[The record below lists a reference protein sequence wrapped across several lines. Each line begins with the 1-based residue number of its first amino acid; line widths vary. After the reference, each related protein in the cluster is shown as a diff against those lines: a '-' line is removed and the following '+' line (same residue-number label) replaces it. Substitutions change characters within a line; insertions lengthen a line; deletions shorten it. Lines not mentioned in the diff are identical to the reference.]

1 MSSVYVVARFLAKED
16 KVEELKAALESLVEP
31 TRKEEGCI
39 SYQIFQNNNNPAEFT
54 FFEEW
59 ASQDAI
65 NAHFTTPHVQAAIV
79 AAPGLLSQEM
89 DIRYYSLVK

>member
-1 MSSVYVVARFLAKED
+1 MSVYVVARFLAKAD

-39 SYQIFQNNNNPAEFT
+39 SYQIFQNNNDPNEFT

-65 NAHFTTPHVQAAIV
+65 NAHFTTSHVQAALV
-79 AAPGLLSQEM
+79 KAPGFLSQEA
-89 DIRYYSLVK
+89 DIRYYSLFK

>member
-1 MSSVYVVARFLAKED
+1 MSVYVVARFLAKAD

-39 SYQIFQNNNNPAEFT
+39 SYQIFQNNNDPNEFT

-65 NAHFTTPHVQAAIV
+65 NAHFTTPHVQAALV
-79 AAPGLLSQEM
+79 KAPGLLSHEA
-89 DIRYYSLVK
+89 DIRYYSLFK